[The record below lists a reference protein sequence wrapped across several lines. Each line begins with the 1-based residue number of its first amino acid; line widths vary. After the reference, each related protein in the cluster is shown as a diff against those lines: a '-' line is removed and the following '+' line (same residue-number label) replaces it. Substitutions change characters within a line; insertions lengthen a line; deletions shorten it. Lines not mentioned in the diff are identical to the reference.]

1 MSGDFDFG
9 AVAWTGWL
17 VGRINEFRFCLKA
30 DLTSLA
36 SRRPHLPIYTTAT
49 VGTVLPTTAGFAQ
62 IAGDAAECPFYLFAN
77 PGRSRVPQT
86 VVHRTPAGVTVARI
100 WTFRFP
106 VPEVQRW

>member
-1 MSGDFDFG
+1 MSGDFDFD

-49 VGTVLPTTAGFAQ
+49 VGTVLPTTFVDKIQSKHERHSIFGHFPTWWSICGMFEVISGVYQRADNGGFRP
-62 IAGDAAECPFYLFAN
+62 D
-77 PGRSRVPQT
+77 
-86 VVHRTPAGVTVARI
+86 
-100 WTFRFP
+100 
-106 VPEVQRW
+106 RW